1 VALFWNLVNGLP
13 NRARNYLIG
22 PGKTK
27 VFQQIKDIN
36 ISPNSFYPSLNEKMR
51 FQIPSLTKKV
61 TFETI
66 GNPNDTGNVEL
77 YLYESLNSNLPI
89 EVSENPNNNEE
100 LIINDPSYGS
110 TYYTNIFNSHSTQTA
125 TVNYQVKI
133 QQINKQYYPFYFL
146 TIAQHK
152 LGTQIK
158 FEDSTIYARNTLNI
172 SVEDDEY
179 ADDFEPNPSER
190 WYNGESVLH
199 ITAPIAIE
207 TTPDSWKTFS
217 HWEVAGETNQ
227 ITRLYSQSTTTV
239 VSEITLKGPSTV
251 TAVYDNA
258 IEVTV
263 AGIDKNKYGILDES
277 TWRNAGSPS
286 FKDILVHLTVEG
298 NANSYTFPTGEEQDA
313 IPPGNI
319 TLELDEIQDIQ
330 LDVSN
335 LFAGDDLILDFNA
348 WGWNG
353 SSGNPFNIG
362 YVDSSFTEAVYFDIK
377 EFLFQKK
384 MHPVPEVGKGWKPDF
399 YQGNKK
405 SWDNIHDTFLNNDE
419 DGIYRFKAEDCP
431 MNFKIDNEQYKYGEW
446 GWVFDHWE
454 INNVEYPGSIDH
466 QNFNNID
473 APLECTPTILEAFYN
488 PYLEIRAK
496 YIDQLIEGFPVQ
508 YFVNGTSNTLYS
520 ADKHGNYNGNIARRE
535 MKYNNEVTLQI
546 AENAY
551 ILSDDGKLKYTFS
564 HWETDSSTSLTKT
577 FQMDSPK
584 WPVIILNVTEVE
596 DNIFKNPTK
605 RRFIFRP

>member
-1 VALFWNLVNGLP
+1 
-13 NRARNYLIG
+13 
-22 PGKTK
+22 
-27 VFQQIKDIN
+27 
-36 ISPNSFYPSLNEKMR
+36 
-51 FQIPSLTKKV
+51 
-61 TFETI
+61 
-66 GNPNDTGNVEL
+66 
-77 YLYESLNSNLPI
+77 
-89 EVSENPNNNEE
+89 
-100 LIINDPSYGS
+100 
-110 TYYTNIFNSHSTQTA
+110 
-125 TVNYQVKI
+125 NYQVKI

-146 TIAQHK
+146 TLAQHK

-158 FEDSTIYARNTLNI
+158 FEDGTIYARNTLNI

-179 ADDFEPNPSER
+179 VYDFEPNPAER

-207 TTPDSWKTFS
+207 TTPDIWKTFS
-217 HWEVAGETNQ
+217 HWEVVGETNQ
-227 ITRLYSQSTTTV
+227 ITSLYSQSTTTV

-277 TWRNAGSPS
+277 SWRSTGSPS

-298 NANSYTFPTGEEQDA
+298 NENSYTFTTGEEQDA

-319 TLELDEIQDIQ
+319 SLELDETQDIQ

-335 LFAGDDLILDFNA
+335 TFTGDDLILDFNA
-348 WGWNG
+348 WGWDC
-353 SSGNPFNIG
+353 SSGNPFDKG

-384 MHPVPEVGKGWKPDF
+384 MHPVPEEGKGWKSNFVRVD
-399 YQGNKK
+399 
-405 SWDNIHDTFLNNDE
+405 SWDNIQDNLPNNDN
-419 DGIYRFKAEDCP
+419 DGIYWIEVGDYP
-431 MNFKIDNEQYKYGEW
+431 INFKIDNEQYQYGKW
-446 GWVFDHWE
+446 GWVFSHWE
-454 INNVEYPGSIDH
+454 INNVEFPGSIDH

-473 APLECTPTILEAFYN
+473 APLECTPTVLEAFYN
-488 PYLEIRAK
+488 PYLELRAK

-520 ADKHGNYNGNIARRE
+520 ADESGNYNSSPAREE

-577 FQMDSPK
+577 FQMDLPK